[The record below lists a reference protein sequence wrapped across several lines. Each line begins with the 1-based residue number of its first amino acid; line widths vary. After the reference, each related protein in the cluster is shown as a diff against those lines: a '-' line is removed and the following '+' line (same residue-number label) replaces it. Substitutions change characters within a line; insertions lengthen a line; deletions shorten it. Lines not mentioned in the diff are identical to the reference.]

1 MTLIDD
7 HTRKMWIETINNR
20 TSKQLT
26 KIMESLIKIL
36 ENQTGY
42 KVKRWQTD
50 GVKEFKY
57 GEFKTFLN
65 RKGI

>member
-1 MTLIDD
+1 
-7 HTRKMWIETINNR
+7 
-20 TSKQLT
+20 LT
-26 KIMESLIKIL
+26 KIIESLIKIL